1 MNATGTVRVEKGVN
15 IQKIIEEAVKK
26 AVNTSIL
33 LGMDK
38 AKADGK
44 EAFKKT
50 EQRLY
55 AYPELKKNIEKYYA
69 DIEDVQLEGATRKSK
84 DLVFFSPGMG
94 GTRLSA
100 EEIMEGRIAV
110 LQKKIYRDQSE
121 IDEIDFALSA
131 INGDE
136 YYQAVALKYFEGKT
150 DEMIAEE
157 INCDQSTVRRNK
169 NRLVRKLAIKLYGA
183 QALS

>member
-1 MNATGTVRVEKGVN
+1 MTSTARVEKGVN
-15 IQKIIEEAVKK
+15 IQKLIEETVKK
-26 AVNTSIL
+26 AVSATVL
-33 LGMDK
+33 FGMEK

-69 DIEDVQLEGATRKSK
+69 DIADVQLEGATRKSK
-84 DLVFFSPGMG
+84 DLVFFSSSMG

-131 INGDE
+131 ISGDE
-136 YYQAVALKYFEGKT
+136 YYPAVALKYFNGKT

>member
-1 MNATGTVRVEKGVN
+1 MTSTARVEKNVN
-15 IQKIIEEAVKK
+15 IQKLIEEAVKK
-26 AVNTSIL
+26 AVSATVL
-33 LGMDK
+33 FGK
-38 AKADGK
+38 EKTTADGK

-136 YYQAVALKYFEGKT
+136 YYQAVALKYFDGKT
-150 DEMIAEE
+150 DEFISETVH
-157 INCDQSTVRRNK
+157 CDPSTVRRNK
-169 NRLVRKLAIKLYGA
+169 NRLVRKMAIKLYGA

>member
-1 MNATGTVRVEKGVN
+1 MTSTARAEKGVN
-15 IQKIIEEAVKK
+15 IQKLIEEAVKK
-26 AVNTSIL
+26 AVSATVL
-33 LGMDK
+33 FGMEK

-69 DIEDVQLEGATRKSK
+69 DIDDVQLEGATRKSK
-84 DLVFFSPGMG
+84 DLVFFSAAGMG

-100 EEIMEGRIAV
+100 EEIMEGRIVV

-131 INGDE
+131 ISGDE
-136 YYQAVALKYFEGKT
+136 YYQAVALKYFDGKT